1 MKRIG
6 ILTYH
11 RSLNYGAVMQSVA
24 PINYFR
30 RDMSEDEFERII
42 ESAKTTTF
50 ETLDNNESST
60 QE

>member
-1 MKRIG
+1 
-6 ILTYH
+6 
-11 RSLNYGAVMQSVA
+11 
-24 PINYFR
+24 
-30 RDMSEDEFERII
+30 MSEDEFERII